1 MGLSIKNMRL
11 TRFIPLFLLSL
22 CSCYSQTDH
31 DLSFDRA
38 KMDALFAL
46 IERNQKG
53 MGSLSISKDGAEVYQ
68 HSFGYADLEDSIRA
82 SANTK
87 YRIGSISKTFTAAII
102 LKLID
107 EKKLTTETK
116 LAKYF
121 PAIQNSDRI
130 TIEQML
136 RHRSGLF
143 NLTNAADYTSWMQQP
158 KSRAELLEIIA
169 KNPSV
174 FEPDAKA
181 EYSNTNYVLLSYIA
195 EKIENEDF
203 SKILKD
209 RITTPLRLANTYY
222 GGKIVPKNDEALS
235 YTYFNRWEL
244 ASETDMSIPAGA
256 GAVVSTPT
264 DLNTF
269 YCSLFD
275 GKVISDSS
283 LEKMTKLVDVFGMG
297 MIQIPFYER
306 KAFGHTGGIDGFRSM
321 AAYFPDEKVSIAY
334 TTNGMV
340 MPMNDIMIGA
350 LSIYFGKDYSLPEF
364 KEPLKISPGQLDLYV
379 GTYSSPGFPLKVTI
393 SRKDST
399 LIGQAT
405 GQPSFQL
412 EAYEPYKF
420 KFDAA
425 GLKLEFVPKEN
436 KMILLQGGGRFELT
450 RE

>member
-1 MGLSIKNMRL
+1 
-11 TRFIPLFLLSL
+11 
-22 CSCYSQTDH
+22 
-31 DLSFDRA
+31 
-38 KMDALFAL
+38 
-46 IERNQKG
+46 
-53 MGSLSISKDGAEVYQ
+53 
-68 HSFGYADLEDSIRA
+68 
-82 SANTK
+82 
-87 YRIGSISKTFTAAII
+87 
-102 LKLID
+102 
-107 EKKLTTETK
+107 
-116 LAKYF
+116 
-121 PAIQNSDRI
+121 
-130 TIEQML
+130 
-136 RHRSGLF
+136 
-143 NLTNAADYTSWMQQP
+143 
-158 KSRAELLEIIA
+158 
-169 KNPSV
+169 
-174 FEPDAKA
+174 
-181 EYSNTNYVLLSYIA
+181 
-195 EKIENEDF
+195 
-203 SKILKD
+203 
-209 RITTPLRLANTYY
+209 LRLDNTYY

-321 AAYFPDEKVSIAY
+321 AAYFPDEEVSIAY

-364 KEPLKISPGQLDLYV
+364 KEPLKIAPGQLDLYV

-399 LIGQAT
+399 LVGQAT
-405 GQPSFQL
+405 GQPSFAL
-412 EAYEPYKF
+412 EAYEPNKF